1 LAVKVDFI
9 FREDKK
15 ANDGSH
21 SQVVTKLE
29 TSKIKGND
37 EKERKESFL
46 AHTEIFHED
55 MQGNVGNV
63 LFPENNSVPS
73 SSTVTESFQEY
84 GAREEMAIVEKT
96 LFIKPPSQMNVSS
109 NDSKMSYDCTTIEA
123 ESLQKHLS
131 ALPESIDGFVKL
143 DAIGPDDFHQNIDNQ
158 PTAAYENTTSINHV
172 NEDIGTSILG
182 IPEMKAG
189 QTVAETGPLS
199 KEKAIVTGEPL
210 LSKYNAESAIGFEP
224 PFSTGAE
231 NVVETMAITE
241 DSKVSSAYDVNK
253 RETSSDYDSIKQ
265 ETIRKDEVDL
275 DYRSQYHKK
284 KQ

>member
-1 LAVKVDFI
+1 MDFI

-73 SSTVTESFQEY
+73 SSTVT
-84 GAREEMAIVEKT
+84 
-96 LFIKPPSQMNVSS
+96 S

-143 DAIGPDDFHQNIDNQ
+143 DAIGPDDFHQNINNQ

-231 NVVETMAITE
+231 NVV
-241 DSKVSSAYDVNK
+241 
-253 RETSSDYDSIKQ
+253 
-265 ETIRKDEVDL
+265 
-275 DYRSQYHKK
+275 
-284 KQ
+284 

>member
-1 LAVKVDFI
+1 
-9 FREDKK
+9 
-15 ANDGSH
+15 
-21 SQVVTKLE
+21 
-29 TSKIKGND
+29 
-37 EKERKESFL
+37 
-46 AHTEIFHED
+46 
-55 MQGNVGNV
+55 
-63 LFPENNSVPS
+63 
-73 SSTVTESFQEY
+73 
-84 GAREEMAIVEKT
+84 
-96 LFIKPPSQMNVSS
+96 MNVSS

-131 ALPESIDGFVKL
+131 ALPESIDLKCGFVKL

-231 NVVETMAITE
+231 NVV
-241 DSKVSSAYDVNK
+241 
-253 RETSSDYDSIKQ
+253 
-265 ETIRKDEVDL
+265 
-275 DYRSQYHKK
+275 
-284 KQ
+284 